1 MNNIMHKLIA
11 QFPANITEA
20 FQIASEMKYQKPA
33 NAIHNIVVCGMG
45 GSGIGAKLA
54 VQWTQD
60 ELKIPVIFLQDYY
73 LPHFVNENSL
83 VIGSS
88 YSGNTEESLE
98 TIQKAHMRG
107 AHIVGVCS
115 GGKLAAFCKENGFDC
130 AIVPNGNQPRAAVA
144 FSLIQILNLFFQ
156 LKFIQGNV
164 LESVEMG
171 RRLIVAE
178 ATEIQEEAKKLAEFL
193 KDKVI
198 AIYATSAYEAVAIRA
213 KQQFNEN
220 GKLLCWQHLLP
231 EMNHNELVAWGGGD
245 NRFGALFLETN
256 EEHPQNVKRMQFTK
270 DYLKTRTDFVYTLNA
285 KGNSTVER
293 SIYFINVVDW
303 ASYYLSE
310 LKGIDVNEIVIVKG
324 LKKFL
329 EA

>member
-1 MNNIMHKLIA
+1 MQKLIA
-11 QFPANITEA
+11 QFPANITQA

-33 NAIHNIVVCGMG
+33 NEIHNIVVCGMG

-60 ELKIPVIFLQDYY
+60 ELKIPVILLQDYY

-98 TIQKAHMRG
+98 TIQKAYSKG

-115 GGKLAAFCKENGFDC
+115 GGKLAAFCKEKGFDC
-130 AIVPNGNQPRAAVA
+130 AIVPSGNQPRAAVA

-156 LKFIQGNV
+156 LEFIQGNV

-171 RRLIVAE
+171 RRLIVADKK
-178 ATEIQEEAKKLAEFL
+178 EIHEEAKKLAEFL

-220 GKLLCWQHLLP
+220 GKLLCWQHVLP

-245 NRFGALFLETN
+245 NRFGALFLETPD
-256 EEHPQNVKRMQFTK
+256 EHPQNVKRMQFTK
-270 DYLKTRTDFVYTLNA
+270 DYLKARTDFVYTLNA

-310 LKGIDVNEIVIVKG
+310 LKGIDVNEIVIVEG

>member
-1 MNNIMHKLIA
+1 
-11 QFPANITEA
+11 
-20 FQIASEMKYQKPA
+20 
-33 NAIHNIVVCGMG
+33 
-45 GSGIGAKLA
+45 
-54 VQWTQD
+54 
-60 ELKIPVIFLQDYY
+60 LKIPVIFLQDYY
-73 LPHFVNENSL
+73 LPHFVNKNSL

-98 TIQKAHMRG
+98 TIQKAYKRG

-115 GGKLAAFCKENGFDC
+115 GGKLAAFCKEKGFDC
-130 AIVPNGNQPRAAVA
+130 ALVPSGNQPRAAVA
-144 FSLIQILNLFFQ
+144 FSLIQILNLFLQ
-156 LKFIQGNV
+156 LEFIQGNV

-171 RRLIVAE
+171 RRLIVTEEKAIHAE
-178 ATEIQEEAKKLAEFL
+178 AQKLAAFL

-220 GKLLCWQHLLP
+220 GKLLCWQHVLP

-245 NRFGALFLETN
+245 NRFGALFLETPD
-256 EEHPQNVKRMQFTK
+256 EHPQNVKRIQYTK
-270 DYLKTRTDFVYTLNA
+270 DYLKTRTDFIYTLTA
-285 KGNSTVER
+285 KGNSAVER
-293 SIYFINVVDW
+293 SIYFIHVVDW

-310 LKGIDVNEIVIVKG
+310 LKEIDVNEIVIVEG